1 MVTQSWGR
9 LNGCYRGSN
18 ITAYQ
23 PSDLNRTIWGWTSKK
38 LELVYKILCIT
49 CLNFIHLQ
57 STLHLIQYTYWDLF
71 STAQFWAHWF
81 WCLLVLLQFFF
92 SPPHWQNISPGGH
105 FSPRETKSHLGRDWV
120 NREGGARGSSCFWSE
135 TTEHCSVGR
144 GARESPIMK
153 WANALTESSKNIPLK
168 PSAASHTT
176 TNWCT
181 DTDGFLEHSPS
192 SGSLYYKGPAL
203 QKIIL
208 GFFGIPPCTL
218 CYFKT
223 LC

>member
-1 MVTQSWGR
+1 M
-9 LNGCYRGSN
+9 
-18 ITAYQ
+18 
-23 PSDLNRTIWGWTSKK
+23 
-38 LELVYKILCIT
+38 
-49 CLNFIHLQ
+49 
-57 STLHLIQYTYWDLF
+57 
-71 STAQFWAHWF
+71 
-81 WCLLVLLQFFF
+81 LLQFFF

-120 NREGGARGSSCFWSE
+120 NREGGAPGVKLFLVRG
-135 TTEHCSVGR
+135 G
-144 GARESPIMK
+144 RESPIMK